1 MHNFTSIIIL
11 MIATTSLSLAQ
22 GGPGRQFNPTQM
34 ANDEKQILLDS
45 IKGLNDDQQLII
57 DAIYQDYISA
67 VTKARENFDSGDRAS
82 MRASMMKVQ
91 EEKNEALAAV
101 LTEEQYSD
109 FLEILERRR
118 EQAQQRRQG
127 RRNQ

>member
-11 MIATTSLSLAQ
+11 MIATTSLSVAQ

-57 DAIYQDYISA
+57 DAIYQDYVSA

-82 MRASMMKVQ
+82 
-91 EEKNEALAAV
+91 
-101 LTEEQYSD
+101 
-109 FLEILERRR
+109 RRKKTKL
-118 EQAQQRRQG
+118 
-127 RRNQ
+127 